1 MATDHSKD
9 EKTTF
14 SERRVSHMSIEDPLS
29 PASNSSDSIYEEE
42 AEEYEDDFRE
52 KRLMPVSE
60 LIGRSVLRT
69 TCSVVSHKPRHPLC
83 S

>member
-9 EKTTF
+9 EKPTI

-42 AEEYEDDFRE
+42 AEEYEDDFRRN
-52 KRLMPVSE
+52 RLMPVSK
-60 LIGRSVLRT
+60 LLGRRKFMTKV
-69 TCSVVSHKPRHPLC
+69 VVSHNPRHPLR